1 LIFEKTSS
9 GVKFYPRRSKSKIT
23 IFALDSERY
32 RGDLE
37 ALASKSDFK
46 ILFIKSRWQGFLINT
61 LYNGK
66 KVDAMVHSNLVHKKI
81 DPNIMAVQEFMCQ
94 FLDRLYQS
102 LSVNCVTTVNYR
114 YFYDSDWT
122 FASESIGVPHIILY
136 RECLLQKG
144 TRIYSEVVER
154 HAKFKF
160 HSSHIIVHNKTCK
173 DSFVES
179 GYCKREDVSVIGAL
193 RMDKYLKTINSN
205 KTSNNKR
212 KKFTLFYFPYNM
224 SLFGKNGT
232 VSDDYK
238 YKYAFNIWK
247 ERKLFFKDIHLAIL
261 ELAVEY
267 PEFDFV
273 IKPKDIMM
281 TNSSW
286 LYYEQILKDFG
297 YKNNINNYSVE
308 PNANV
313 HKLIFNSDV
322 ICALQSSTVIESAIA
337 GKPIILPVFKNY
349 RKTENYKDFSWKNY
363 LDLFNVADNKD
374 HLKELI
380 LQLMNNPTVDGDVI
394 YERKKVFKDF
404 FNDLDGES
412 LKGYANKITAVVES
426 RRQ

>member
-1 LIFEKTSS
+1 
-9 GVKFYPRRSKSKIT
+9 
-23 IFALDSERY
+23 
-32 RGDLE
+32 
-37 ALASKSDFK
+37 
-46 ILFIKSRWQGFLINT
+46 
-61 LYNGK
+61 
-66 KVDAMVHSNLVHKKI
+66 
-81 DPNIMAVQEFMCQ
+81 
-94 FLDRLYQS
+94 
-102 LSVNCVTTVNYR
+102 
-114 YFYDSDWT
+114 
-122 FASESIGVPHIILY
+122 
-136 RECLLQKG
+136 
-144 TRIYSEVVER
+144 
-154 HAKFKF
+154 
-160 HSSHIIVHNKTCK
+160 
-173 DSFVES
+173 
-179 GYCKREDVSVIGAL
+179 
-193 RMDKYLKTINSN
+193 
-205 KTSNNKR
+205 
-212 KKFTLFYFPYNM
+212 
-224 SLFGKNGT
+224 
-232 VSDDYK
+232 
-238 YKYAFNIWK
+238 
-247 ERKLFFKDIHLAIL
+247 
-261 ELAVEY
+261 
-267 PEFDFV
+267 
-273 IKPKDIMM
+273 M